1 MPKRTDLHTIMII
14 GSGPIVIGQGC
25 EFDYSGV
32 QACKV
37 LRKQGYRVVLVNSNP
52 ATIMTDP
59 EFADATYVEPLTPE
73 MCERIIA
80 QEQPDAVLPTVGGQT
95 ALNLAKALAENGALD
110 RHHVELIGAKF
121 DSIEIAE
128 DRQLFKEAMIEIG
141 LRCPTSEIVGTVED
155 ALRVAEKLNYPVLVR
170 PSFTLGG
177 SGGGVAFSPDDLRR
191 IAENGLKQ
199 SPVHEVLVEMSV
211 LGWKEYELEVM
222 RDVSGNFVVVCTIE
236 NLDPMGVH
244 TGDSITVAPAQ
255 TLTDKELQRLRDM
268 AKAVLDRVGLATG
281 GANVQFAVNPADGQV
296 YVIEM
301 NPRVSRS
308 SALAS
313 KATGFPIAK
322 IAALLAV
329 GFTLDEI
336 PNDITRVTPAS
347 FEPSLDYVV
356 VKLPRWDF
364 DKFPGADSTLGPQM
378 KAIGEVMAIGR
389 TFPEA
394 LQKGIRSLDIGID
407 GFGSK
412 LLEARPES
420 LRVPTAQRIFQVA
433 NLLREGVAPEEIVR
447 TTGFDPWFVRQLA
460 DIMAIRATM
469 DGVTLDQVD
478 AEHMLTLK
486 RYGYGDAHLAQIF
499 NTDEMTVRSYR
510 KSLGIVPS
518 YYRVDTCAAE
528 FEAHTPYLY
537 STYEEDDEAEPTDAQ
552 KVVILGGGP
561 NRIGQGIE
569 FDYCC
574 VHACF
579 ALKEMGYETIMV
591 NCNPE
596 TVSTD
601 YDTADRL
608 YFEPLTVED
617 VLNIIDE
624 EKPVGVLVQFGGQTP
639 LNIAKALADAGA
651 PIWGTSVDTI
661 DLAEDRERFNEL
673 MRELDIPQAAGATA
687 LDRQQA
693 LAVAHQIGYP
703 VLVRPSYVLGGR
715 GMAIVFDDD
724 MLSAWLD
731 RHVQWNGHP
740 VLIDQFLDDAFEI
753 DVDALCDGDHVTVG
767 GIMQHIEEAG
777 VHSGDSACVLPPY
790 KISYYHIEI
799 LREFTDQIG
808 KALGVKG
815 LFNIQFAI
823 KDEVVYVLE
832 VNPRASRTVPFVSKA
847 TGQPLARY
855 AAQIAAGKTLAE
867 LGFTAEPHV
876 DGFFVKEAVLPF
888 QKFPG
893 VDARLGPEMRST
905 GEVMGHASSFGHAF
919 AKAEIAAG
927 TSLPLEGTVFISVN
941 DYDKGAVIKIA
952 RELYQMGFRL
962 VATEGTA
969 KLLGDVNIPADVIN
983 KVSEGSPHIVDAIRA
998 GRNQPDHQHA
1008 ARRAGALRRQP
1019 DSRDGG
1025 AVRRADYHDD
1035 ERGDGGGAGHQGA
1048 APEAAQGAQLAGAS
1062 PRGLAN
1068 GWMLPKRVG
1077 AGFKPAPTSLRL
1089 LDPLFTLSRRASR
1102 SFARW
1107 RRGNRRRKPVPVC
1120 QIGRRGRVER
1130 ALVTSS
1136 PGIGE
1141 ELAVHVVALQGEQI
1155 AANAEEGDFARRRD
1169 GACQQHRRSPAASGV
1184 ASTIPGASSVD
1195 IIAAEFMD
1203 MDSVA
1208 SGIVSII

>member
-1 MPKRTDLHTIMII
+1 MPKRTDIHTIMII
-14 GSGPIVIGQGC
+14 GSGPIVIGQGS

-37 LRKQGYRVVLVNSNP
+37 LRREGYRVVLVNSNP

-73 MCERIIA
+73 ICERIIE
-80 QEQPDAVLPTVGGQT
+80 QEKPDALLPTVGGQT
-95 ALNLAKALAENGALD
+95 ALNLAKALAENGALE
-110 RHHVELIGAKF
+110 RHHVELIGAARQ
-121 DSIEIAE
+121 SIDLAE
-128 DRQLFKEAMIEIG
+128 DRQLFKDAMIEIG
-141 LRCPTSEIVGTVED
+141 LSCPPSEVVSTVEG
-155 ALRVAEKLNYPVLVR
+155 ALQAAEQIGYPLLIR

-177 SGGGVAFSPDDLRR
+177 SGGGIAFNEADLRL
-191 IAENGLKQ
+191 IAERGIKL
-199 SPVHEVLVEMSV
+199 SPVGQVLIEMSV

-222 RDVSGNFVVVCTIE
+222 RDASGNFVVVCSIE

-255 TLTDKELQRLRDM
+255 TLTDKELQRLRNM
-268 AKAVLDRVGLATG
+268 AKSVLDRVGLATG
-281 GANVQFAVNPADGQV
+281 GANVQFAINPDDGQV

-329 GFTLDEI
+329 GYRLDEI
-336 PNDITRVTPAS
+336 DNDITRVTPAS

-356 VKLPRWDF
+356 VKIPRWDF
-364 DKFPGADSTLGPQM
+364 AKFPGADSTLGPQM

-394 LQKGIRSLDIGID
+394 LQKGIRSLDIGIS
-407 GFGSK
+407 GFGSR
-412 LLEARPES
+412 LEDAPPEA
-420 LRVPTAQRIFQVA
+420 LRIPTAQRLFQVA
-433 NLLREGVAPEEIVR
+433 TALRQGMPAEDIIAI
-447 TTGFDPWFVRQLA
+447 THFDPWFVRQMV
-460 DIMAIRATM
+460 DIAQVQSALLEGR
-469 DGVTLDQVD
+469 VLDD
-478 AEHMLTLK
+478 LTAAEFLTLK
-486 RYGYGDAHLAQIF
+486 RCGFSDAQIAAATGEREL
-499 NTDEMTVRSYR
+499 NVRERR
-510 KSLGIVPS
+510 KALGVVPS

-537 STYEEDDEAEPTDAQ
+537 STYEPDDETQRTERP

-579 ALKEMGYETIMV
+579 ALRDMGYETILV

-608 YFEPLTVED
+608 YFEPLTAED
-617 VLNIIDE
+617 VLNIIDNE
-624 EKPVGVLVQFGGQTP
+624 RPDGVLVQFGGQTP
-639 LNIAKALADAGA
+639 LNIAGTLAEAGA
-651 PIWGTSVDTI
+651 PIWGTSVETI
-661 DLAEDRERFNEL
+661 DLAEDRERFNAL
-673 MRELDIPQAAGATA
+673 MRDLDIQQPAGATVIS
-687 LDRQQA
+687 REE
-693 LAVAHQIGYP
+693 AVIAAQTIGYP

-724 MLSAWLD
+724 MLLAWCD
-731 RHVQWNGHP
+731 QHIQWGGHP

-753 DVDALCDGDHVTVG
+753 DVDALGDGENVTIG

-799 LREFTDQIG
+799 VREYTERIG
-808 KALGVKG
+808 KALAVRGC
-815 LFNIQFAI
+815 FNIQFAI
-823 KDEVVYVLE
+823 KDDVVYVLE

-847 TGQPLARY
+847 TGVPLARY
-855 AAQIAAGKTLAE
+855 AAQISAGKTLPE
-867 LGFTAEPHV
+867 IGFLEEPRV

-919 AKAEIAAG
+919 AKAEMAAN
-927 TSLPLEGTVFISVN
+927 SHLPQGGTVFISVN
-941 DYDKGAVIKIA
+941 NYDKGAALKIA
-952 RELYQMGFRL
+952 RDLHQLGFVL
-962 VATEGTA
+962 LATAGTA
-969 KLLGDVNIPADVIN
+969 QFFESVGLPVSVIN
-983 KVSEGSPHIVDAIRA
+983 KVSEGSPNVVDAIRA
-998 GRNQPDHQHA
+998 GDIDLIINTPRGGQAHYD
-1008 ARRAGALRRQP
+1008 GALI
-1019 DSRDGG
+1019 
-1025 AVRRADYHDD
+1025 
-1035 ERGDGGGAGHQGA
+1035 RGTAHLYGV
-1048 APEAAQGAQLAGAS
+1048 PILTTLSAAQATVQG
-1062 PRGLAN
+1062 
-1068 GWMLPKRVG
+1068 
-1077 AGFKPAPTSLRL
+1077 
-1089 LDPLFTLSRRASR
+1089 
-1102 SFARW
+1102 
-1107 RRGNRRRKPVPVC
+1107 
-1120 QIGRRGRVER
+1120 IR
-1130 ALVTSS
+1130 ALRQKPLKVRS
-1136 PGIGE
+1136 
-1141 ELAVHVVALQGEQI
+1141 LQVHHAV
-1155 AANAEEGDFARRRD
+1155 D
-1169 GACQQHRRSPAASGV
+1169 
-1184 ASTIPGASSVD
+1184 
-1195 IIAAEFMD
+1195 
-1203 MDSVA
+1203 
-1208 SGIVSII
+1208 

>member
-1 MPKRTDLHTIMII
+1 MPKRTDIQTILII

-37 LRKQGYRVVLVNSNP
+37 LRAQGYRVVLVNSNP

-73 MCERIIA
+73 ILERII
-80 QEQPDAVLPTVGGQT
+80 EREKPDALLPTVGGQT
-95 ALNLAKALAENGALD
+95 ALNLTKALSEQGILAKHG
-110 RHHVELIGAKF
+110 VELIGAIME
-121 DSIEIAE
+121 SIDLAE
-128 DRQLFKEAMIEIG
+128 DRQLFKDAMIEVGLACPPSHVVSSVDQAVSAAQEIG
-141 LRCPTSEIVGTVED
+141 
-155 ALRVAEKLNYPVLVR
+155 YPVLIR

-177 SGGGVAFSPDDLRR
+177 SGGGVAYDEAELRT
-191 IAENGLKQ
+191 IADRGIKL
-199 SPVHEVLVEMSV
+199 SPVGQVLIEMSV

-222 RDVSGNFVVVCTIE
+222 RDTAGNFVVVCTIE

-255 TLTDKELQRLRDM
+255 TLTDKELQRLRNM
-268 AKAVLDRVGLATG
+268 ARIVLDRVGLATG
-281 GANVQFAVNPADGQV
+281 GANVQFAINPADGQV

-356 VKLPRWDF
+356 VKIPRWDF
-364 DKFPGADSTLGPQM
+364 AKFPGADNRLGPQM

-389 TFPEA
+389 TFAEA
-394 LQKGIRSLDIGID
+394 LQKGIRSLDIGML
-407 GFGSK
+407 GFGYK
-412 LLEARPES
+412 LPITQPEV
-420 LRVPTAQRIFQVA
+420 LKVPTAQRLFQVA
-433 NLLREGVAPEEIVR
+433 SALHDGLGPEQVAE

-460 DIMAIRATM
+460 DIAAMQT
-469 DGVTLDQVD
+469 DLLDTKSSLEQID
-478 AEHMLTLK
+478 AARMLTLK
-486 RYGYGDAHLAQIF
+486 QYGFGDKHLAQILQ
-499 NTDEMTVRSYR
+499 TDEMAVRQYR
-510 KSLGIVPS
+510 KALGVVPS

-537 STYEEDDEAEPTDAQ
+537 STYEQDDEAQITDRK
-552 KVVILGGGP
+552 KVIVLGGGP

-608 YFEPLTVED
+608 YFEPLTLED
-617 VLNIIDE
+617 VLNIIDA
-624 EKPVGVLVQFGGQTP
+624 EKPDGVLVQFGGQTP
-639 LNIAKALADAGA
+639 LNLARALADAGA

-661 DLAEDRERFNEL
+661 DLAEDRKQFNAL
-673 MRELDIPQAAGATA
+673 MAQLEIDQPAGSTA
-687 LDRQQA
+687 LTREEA
-693 LAVAHQIGYP
+693 LAAAHKIGYP

-715 GMAIVFDDD
+715 GMAIVFDDE
-724 MLSAWLD
+724 MLLNWID
-731 RHVQWNGHP
+731 KHIEWNSHP

-753 DVDALCDGDHVTVG
+753 DVDALCDGSNVTIG

-790 KISYYHIEI
+790 KVSYYHVEI
-799 LREFTDQIG
+799 IREYTQQIG
-808 KALGVKG
+808 KAMGVRG

-847 TGQPLARY
+847 TGIPLAKY
-855 AAQIAAGKTLAE
+855 ATQIAAGMTLPE
-867 LGFTAEPHV
+867 IGFLDEPRV

-905 GEVMGHASSFGHAF
+905 GEVMGHASGFGHAF
-919 AKAEIAAG
+919 YKAELAAN
-927 TSLPLEGTVFISVN
+927 TALPSSGSVFISVN
-941 DYDKGAVIKIA
+941 PFDRGAVTKVA
-952 RELYQMGFRL
+952 RDLVALGFSL
-962 VATEGTA
+962 VATLGTA
-969 KLLGDVNIPADVIN
+969 EYLESIGLPVRIIP
-983 KVSEGSPHIVDAIRA
+983 KVSEGAPNIVDAIRA
-998 GRNQPDHQHA
+998 GEIALIINTPRGGQAHYD
-1008 ARRAGALRRQP
+1008 GALI
-1019 DSRDGG
+1019 
-1025 AVRRADYHDD
+1025 
-1035 ERGDGGGAGHQGA
+1035 RGTAHLYGVPIVTTMSAATATVQG
-1048 APEAAQGAQLAGAS
+1048 
-1062 PRGLAN
+1062 
-1068 GWMLPKRVG
+1068 
-1077 AGFKPAPTSLRL
+1077 
-1089 LDPLFTLSRRASR
+1089 
-1102 SFARW
+1102 
-1107 RRGNRRRKPVPVC
+1107 
-1120 QIGRRGRVER
+1120 IR
-1130 ALVTSS
+1130 ALRQKPLKVRS
-1136 PGIGE
+1136 
-1141 ELAVHVVALQGEQI
+1141 LQVHHAV
-1155 AANAEEGDFARRRD
+1155 
-1169 GACQQHRRSPAASGV
+1169 
-1184 ASTIPGASSVD
+1184 
-1195 IIAAEFMD
+1195 
-1203 MDSVA
+1203 
-1208 SGIVSII
+1208 